1 MSQAITTPIRKAL
14 MPAKYCVTSRNNMA
28 KLYDT
33 IKPSY
38 SLEDIANSAYHLA
51 SDASNAEPIRVPLTE
66 LMEEYIFCDINGNMC
81 ITEDLE
87 GKYLWYRNHEPVDAH
102 HNDVVNPDD
111 NMASY
116 YRVPRDEYYPYE
128 APIDVHLDSDH
139 LYVVYTEREPITKR
153 AVENYLTAIIGGGRV
168 VDTHN
173 YLFKYIDTHT
183 KGEGLVNHVY
193 LIASLNGRPYSTK
206 KRLSF
211 KLDSELITRNGYD
224 IIRDLYMQD
233 VLSTEDFTVTFNIE
247 DTEKFDEKTLAEIAW
262 ETFAKR
268 FHFDPA
274 EGDPYKAL

>member
-14 MPAKYCVTSRNNMA
+14 MPAKYCVTSRKNPA

-38 SLEDIANSAYHLA
+38 SLEDIANNAYHLA

-66 LMEEYIFCDINGNMC
+66 LMEEYIFCDTNGNMC

-111 NMASY
+111 NMASC
-116 YRVPRDEYYPYE
+116 YRVSRDEYYPYE
-128 APIDVHLDSDH
+128 APIDAHLNSDH

-153 AVENYLTAIIGGGRV
+153 AVENYLTATIGGGRV

-183 KGEGLVNHVY
+183 KGEGLASHVY
-193 LIASLNGRPYSTK
+193 LIASFNVRPHSTK
-206 KRLSF
+206 KCLSF
-211 KLDSELITRNGYD
+211 KLDSKLIARNGYD
-224 IIRDLYMQD
+224 IIHNLYMQD

>member
-1 MSQAITTPIRKAL
+1 MSQAITTPARKAL

-51 SDASNAEPIRVPLTE
+51 SDASNAEPIRAPLTE
-66 LMEEYIFCDINGNMC
+66 LMEEYIFCDINGNIC

-116 YRVPRDEYYPYE
+116 YRVSRDEYYPYE
-128 APIDVHLDSDH
+128 EPIDKWLDSDH
-139 LYVVYTEREPITKR
+139 LHIVYTEREPITKR
-153 AVENYLTAIIGGGRV
+153 VVEDYLTTTIGGGRV

-183 KGEGLVNHVY
+183 KGEGLANHVF
-193 LIASLNGRPYSTK
+193 LIASFKVRPYDSK

-211 KLDSELITRNGYD
+211 KLDSELVTRNGYD

-233 VLSTEDFTVTFNIE
+233 VLSPEDFTVTFNIE
-247 DTEKFDEKTLAEIAW
+247 DTEKFDEATLAKVAW
-262 ETFAKR
+262 ETFAQR
-268 FHFDPA
+268 FNFDPN

>member
-1 MSQAITTPIRKAL
+1 MVPAITTPIRKAL
-14 MPAKYCVTSRNNMA
+14 MPAKYCVTSRKNPA

-38 SLEDIANSAYHLA
+38 SLEEIANSAYHLA

-66 LMEEYIFCDINGNMC
+66 LMEEYIFCNTNGNMC

-116 YRVPRDEYYPYE
+116 YRVSRNEYYPYE
-128 APIDVHLDSDH
+128 APIDAHLDNDH
-139 LYVVYTEREPITKR
+139 LYIVYTEREPITKR
-153 AVENYLTAIIGGGRV
+153 AVENYLTTTIGGGRV

-173 YLFKYIDTHT
+173 YLFKYIDHHT
-183 KGEGLVNHVY
+183 NGEGLANHVY
-193 LIASLNGRPYSTK
+193 LIASFNVRPYSTK
-206 KRLSF
+206 KCLSF
-211 KLDSELITRNGYD
+211 KLDSELVTRNGYN

-233 VLSTEDFTVTFNIE
+233 VLAPEDFTVTFNLE
-247 DTEKFDEKTLAEIAW
+247 DTEKFDEATLAKVAW
-262 ETFAKR
+262 ETFAQR
-268 FHFDPA
+268 FNFDPN

>member
-38 SLEDIANSAYHLA
+38 SLEEIANNAYHLA

-66 LMEEYIFCDINGNMC
+66 LMEEYIFCNTNGDMC

-87 GKYLWYRNHEPVDAH
+87 GKYLWYRNHESVDAL

-116 YRVPRDEYYPYE
+116 YRVSRDEYYPYE
-128 APIDVHLDSDH
+128 APIDAHLDSDH
-139 LYVVYTEREPITKR
+139 LYIVYTEREPITKR
-153 AVENYLTAIIGGGRV
+153 AVENYLAATIGGGRV

-173 YLFKYIDTHT
+173 YLFKYIDHHT
-183 KGEGLVNHVY
+183 NGEGLASHVF
-193 LIASLNGRPYSTK
+193 LIASFNVRPDSTK
-206 KRLSF
+206 KCLSF
-211 KLDSELITRNGYD
+211 KLDSELVTRDGYD

-233 VLSTEDFTVTFNIE
+233 MLSPEDFTVTFNIE
-247 DTEKFDEKTLAEIAW
+247 DTEKFDEKTLSEIAW

>member
-28 KLYDT
+28 KLYDA

-38 SLEDIANSAYHLA
+38 SFEDIANNAYHLA

-66 LMEEYIFCDINGNMC
+66 LMEEYIFCDTNGNMC

-102 HNDVVNPDD
+102 HNDVVNPGD

-116 YRVPRDEYYPYE
+116 YRVSRDEYYPYE
-128 APIDVHLDSDH
+128 EPIDKWLDSDH
-139 LYVVYTEREPITKR
+139 LHIVYTEREPITKR
-153 AVENYLTAIIGGGRV
+153 VVEDYLTTTIGGGRV

-183 KGEGLVNHVY
+183 KGEGLANHVF
-193 LIASLNGRPYSTK
+193 LIASFKVRPYDSK

-211 KLDSELITRNGYD
+211 KLDSELVTRNGYD

-247 DTEKFDEKTLAEIAW
+247 DTEKFDEATLAKVAW
-262 ETFAKR
+262 ETFAQR
-268 FHFDPA
+268 FNFDPN
-274 EGDPYKAL
+274 EGDPYEAL

>member
-1 MSQAITTPIRKAL
+1 MVPAITTPIRKAL

-38 SLEDIANSAYHLA
+38 SFEDIANNAYHLA

-66 LMEEYIFCDINGNMC
+66 LMEEYIFCNTNGDMC

-87 GKYLWYRNHEPVDAH
+87 GKYLWYRNHEPADAH

-128 APIDVHLDSDH
+128 EPIDKWLDSDH
-139 LYVVYTEREPITKR
+139 LHIVYTEREPITKR
-153 AVENYLTAIIGGGRV
+153 AVEDYLTTTIGGGRV

-183 KGEGLVNHVY
+183 NGEGLANHVF
-193 LIASLNGRPYSTK
+193 LIASFKVRPYDSK

-211 KLDSELITRNGYD
+211 KLDSELVTRNGYD

-247 DTEKFDEKTLAEIAW
+247 DTEKFDEATLAKVAW

>member
-1 MSQAITTPIRKAL
+1 MVPAITTPIRKAL

-38 SLEDIANSAYHLA
+38 SFEDIANSAYHLA

-66 LMEEYIFCDINGNMC
+66 LMEEYIFCNTNGDMC

-87 GKYLWYRNHEPVDAH
+87 GKYLWYRNHEPADAH

-128 APIDVHLDSDH
+128 EPIDKWLDSDH
-139 LYVVYTEREPITKR
+139 LHIVYTEREPITKR
-153 AVENYLTAIIGGGRV
+153 AVEDYLTTTIGGGRV

-183 KGEGLVNHVY
+183 NGEGLANHVF
-193 LIASLNGRPYSTK
+193 LIASFKVRPYDSK

-211 KLDSELITRNGYD
+211 KLDSELVTRNGYD

-247 DTEKFDEKTLAEIAW
+247 DTEKFDEATLAKVAW

>member
-1 MSQAITTPIRKAL
+1 

-38 SLEDIANSAYHLA
+38 SLEEIANNAYHLA

-66 LMEEYIFCDINGNMC
+66 LMEEYIFCDTNGNMC

-87 GKYLWYRNHEPVDAH
+87 GKYLWYHNHEPVDAH

-116 YRVPRDEYYPYE
+116 YRVSRDEYYPYE
-128 APIDVHLDSDH
+128 APIDAHLDSDH
-139 LYVVYTEREPITKR
+139 LYIVYTEREPVTKR
-153 AVENYLTAIIGGGRV
+153 AVENYLTATIGGGRV

-183 KGEGLVNHVY
+183 KGEGLANHVY
-193 LIASLNGRPYSTK
+193 LIASFNVRPDSTK
-206 KRLSF
+206 KCLSF
-211 KLDSELITRNGYD
+211 KLDSELITRDGYD

-233 VLSTEDFTVTFNIE
+233 MLSPEDFTVTFNIE

-268 FHFDPA
+268 FYFNPA

>member
-66 LMEEYIFCDINGNMC
+66 LMEEYIFCDTNGDMC
-81 ITEDLE
+81 IAEDLE
-87 GKYLWYRNHEPVDAH
+87 GKYLWYRDHEPVDAH

-116 YRVPRDEYYPYE
+116 YRVSRDEYYPYE
-128 APIDVHLDSDH
+128 EPIDKWLDSDH
-139 LYVVYTEREPITKR
+139 LHIVYTEREPITKR
-153 AVENYLTAIIGGGRV
+153 VVEDYLTTTIGGGRV

-183 KGEGLVNHVY
+183 KGEGLANHVF
-193 LIASLNGRPYSTK
+193 LIASFKVRPYDSK

-211 KLDSELITRNGYD
+211 KLDSELVTRNGYD

-233 VLSTEDFTVTFNIE
+233 VLSPEDFTVTFNIE
-247 DTEKFDEKTLAEIAW
+247 DTEKFDEATLAKVAW
-262 ETFAKR
+262 ETFAQR
-268 FHFDPA
+268 FNFDPN

>member
-38 SLEDIANSAYHLA
+38 SLEEIANNAYHLA

-116 YRVPRDEYYPYE
+116 YRVSRDEYYPYE
-128 APIDVHLDSDH
+128 EPIDKWLDSDH
-139 LYVVYTEREPITKR
+139 LHIVYTEREPITKR
-153 AVENYLTAIIGGGRV
+153 VVEDYLTTTIGGGRV
-168 VDTHN
+168 VDI
-173 YLFKYIDTHT
+173 FKYIDTHT
-183 KGEGLVNHVY
+183 KGEGLANHVF
-193 LIASLNGRPYSTK
+193 LIASFKVRPYDSK

-211 KLDSELITRNGYD
+211 KLDSELVTRNGYD

>member
-1 MSQAITTPIRKAL
+1 

-38 SLEDIANSAYHLA
+38 SLEEIANSAYHLA
-51 SDASNAEPIRVPLTE
+51 SDASNAEPIRVPLTD
-66 LMEEYIFCDINGNMC
+66 LMEEYIFCDTNGNMC

-87 GKYLWYRNHEPVDAH
+87 GKYLWYRNHESVDAL

-116 YRVPRDEYYPYE
+116 YRVSRDEYYPYE
-128 APIDVHLDSDH
+128 EPIDKWLDSDH
-139 LYVVYTEREPITKR
+139 LHIVYTEREPITKR
-153 AVENYLTAIIGGGRV
+153 VVEDYLTTTIGGGRV

-183 KGEGLVNHVY
+183 KGEGLANHVF
-193 LIASLNGRPYSTK
+193 LIASFKVRPYDSK

-211 KLDSELITRNGYD
+211 KPDSELVTRNGYD

-233 VLSTEDFTVTFNIE
+233 VLSPEDFTVTFNIE
-247 DTEKFDEKTLAEIAW
+247 DTEKFDEATLAKVAW
-262 ETFAKR
+262 ETFAQR
-268 FHFDPA
+268 FHFDPN

>member
-1 MSQAITTPIRKAL
+1 

-66 LMEEYIFCDINGNMC
+66 LMEEYIFCDTNGNMC

-116 YRVPRDEYYPYE
+116 YRVSRDEYYPYE
-128 APIDVHLDSDH
+128 EPIDKWLDSDH
-139 LYVVYTEREPITKR
+139 LHIVYTEREPITKR
-153 AVENYLTAIIGGGRV
+153 AVEDYLTTTIGGGRV

-183 KGEGLVNHVY
+183 KGEGLANHVF
-193 LIASLNGRPYSTK
+193 LIASFKVRPYDSK

-211 KLDSELITRNGYD
+211 KLDSELVTRNGYD

-233 VLSTEDFTVTFNIE
+233 VLSPEDFTVTFNIE
-247 DTEKFDEKTLAEIAW
+247 DTEKFDEATLAKVAW
-262 ETFAKR
+262 ETFAQR
-268 FHFDPA
+268 FNFDPN
-274 EGDPYKAL
+274 ECDPYKAL

>member
-1 MSQAITTPIRKAL
+1 MVPAITTPIRKAL
-14 MPAKYCVTSRNNMA
+14 MPAKYCVTSRKNPA

-38 SLEDIANSAYHLA
+38 SLEEIANSAYHLA

-66 LMEEYIFCDINGNMC
+66 LMEEYIFCNTNGDMC

-87 GKYLWYRNHEPVDAH
+87 GKYLWYHNQEPVGEH
-102 HNDVVNPDD
+102 GNDVVNPAD

-128 APIDVHLDSDH
+128 EPIDKWLDSDH
-139 LYVVYTEREPITKR
+139 LHIVYTEREPITKR
-153 AVENYLTAIIGGGRV
+153 VVEDYLTTTIGGGRV

-183 KGEGLVNHVY
+183 KGEGLANHVF
-193 LIASLNGRPYSTK
+193 LIASFKVRPYDSK

>member
-1 MSQAITTPIRKAL
+1 MVPAITTPIRKAL

-28 KLYDT
+28 KLYNT

-38 SLEDIANSAYHLA
+38 SLEDIANSAYRLA

-66 LMEEYIFCDINGNMC
+66 LMEEYIFCDTNGNMC

-128 APIDVHLDSDH
+128 EPIDKWLDSDH
-139 LYVVYTEREPITKR
+139 LHIVYTEREPITKR
-153 AVENYLTAIIGGGRV
+153 VVEDYLTTTIGGRRV

-183 KGEGLVNHVY
+183 KGEGLANHVF
-193 LIASLNGRPYSTK
+193 LIASFKVRPYDSK

-211 KLDSELITRNGYD
+211 KLDSELIARNGYD
-224 IIRDLYMQD
+224 IIHDLYMQD

>member
-14 MPAKYCVTSRNNMA
+14 MPAKYCVTSRKNPA

-38 SLEDIANSAYHLA
+38 SLEDIANNAYHLA

-116 YRVPRDEYYPYE
+116 YRVSRDEYHPYE
-128 APIDVHLDSDH
+128 APIDAHLNSDH
-139 LYVVYTEREPITKR
+139 LYIVYTEREPITKR
-153 AVENYLTAIIGGGRV
+153 AVENYLTATIGGGRV

-183 KGEGLVNHVY
+183 KGEGLANHVY
-193 LIASLNGRPYSTK
+193 LIASFKVRPYDSK

-211 KLDSELITRNGYD
+211 KLDSELVTRNGYD

>member
-1 MSQAITTPIRKAL
+1 MVPAITTPIRKAL

-116 YRVPRDEYYPYE
+116 YRVSRDEYHPYE
-128 APIDVHLDSDH
+128 EPIDKWLDSDH
-139 LYVVYTEREPITKR
+139 LHIVYTEREPITKR
-153 AVENYLTAIIGGGRV
+153 VVEDYLTTTIGGGRV

-183 KGEGLVNHVY
+183 KGEGLANHVF
-193 LIASLNGRPYSTK
+193 LIASFKVRPYDSK

-211 KLDSELITRNGYD
+211 KLDSELVTRNGYD
-224 IIRDLYMQD
+224 IIRDLHMQD
-233 VLSTEDFTVTFNIE
+233 VLSPEDFTVTFNIE
-247 DTEKFDEKTLAEIAW
+247 DTEKFDEATLAKVAW
-262 ETFAKR
+262 ETFAQR
-268 FHFDPA
+268 FNFDPN